1 MDFGLEQSYI
11 ETKKAHFKILFNKD
25 ADENLEQ
32 FLNYMLEKT
41 NRELK
46 YEIELLN
53 KEISERDLKGNL
65 S

>member
-1 MDFGLEQSYI
+1 MDFEFEQCYI
-11 ETKKAHFKILFNKD
+11 ETKKAHFNILFNKD
-25 ADENLEQ
+25 ADENLEL
-32 FLNYMLEKT
+32 FLNYILEKT

-46 YEIELLN
+46 NEIELLN